1 MVAAIGVTLDVLI
14 ALMVHSAHPARNREP
29 DRAESPSSS
38 VSFVGAN
45 ACGGCHE
52 HELKLWKG
60 SHHQLAMQPATDS
73 TVLGDFSGVSLAHG
87 RVVSRFSRLGSKF
100 VVRTD
105 GPDDAL
111 HDYEIKYT
119 FGVSPLQQYL
129 IDFPGGRL
137 QALDI
142 AWDSRPRA
150 QGGQRWFH
158 LYPDKKM
165 VARDPLHWTGPN
177 HNWNFMCA
185 DCHSTN
191 LRKNYDPQTR
201 TFNTSYAEIN
211 VACEACHGPGT
222 KHVAW
227 AKSQRDW
234 KQKNGNKG
242 LLIALDD
249 RRDVTWTFDSATG
262 NARRSSPRSS
272 EREIQMCARCHS
284 RRELLHE
291 DHVHGQPVEDD
302 YRVALLDENL
312 YFPDG
317 QIEDEVYEYGS
328 FIQSRMFHDGVTCSD
343 CHEPH
348 GLKLRA
354 AGNHLCLQCH
364 SAPKYDSPAHHY
376 HRAGSR
382 GAQCVECH
390 MPARTYM
397 VVDVRRDHSMR
408 IPRPDLSIRLG
419 TPNACN
425 NCHTGKTAKWAAASI
440 EKWYGRHPEGFQRF
454 GEALHAGSIDA
465 PGARQSLEQL
475 VADRGQ
481 SAIARA
487 TALALMADHFESVA
501 EAQEHE
507 SAVDQSP
514 LVRRAAARAVSRV
527 VPACPARERESVVV
541 VLNDPVRSVRIE
553 AAEVVARTPP
563 DSLATGDS
571 LPTGAGKALGRAI
584 AEYIA
589 AQELNADR
597 PEAHLNLALLFVSQ
611 KQYGRAKSELDT
623 ALSLDPAFAPAAVNL
638 ADLDREL
645 GREDEGERIL
655 IDALRRSPGDASLE
669 HALGLLLVRERREPE
684 ALPHLAAAA
693 QLDLANAR
701 FAYVYAVAL
710 NGAGQTDK
718 AIEVLED
725 DVRRHPYDRD
735 SLGALAQFY
744 SNTGN
749 RRRALAFANRLAQVD
764 PDDPQV
770 RQLLRKLIS
779 EMKQ

>member
-1 MVAAIGVTLDVLI
+1 MVAALGVMLGVLI
-14 ALMVHSAHPARNREP
+14 ALMVHSTNPARNREP
-29 DRAESPSSS
+29 DRAESPLSS

-87 RVVSRFSRLGSKF
+87 RVVSRFFRVGSKF
-100 VVRTD
+100 AVRTD

-129 IDFPGGRL
+129 IEFPGGRL

-142 AWDSRPRA
+142 TWDSRPRA

-262 NARRSSPRSS
+262 AARRSSPRSS

-291 DHVHGQPVEDD
+291 DYVHGQPVEDD

-328 FIQSRMFHDGVTCSD
+328 FIQSRMFDDGVTCSD

-348 GLKLRA
+348 GPQATTSACSAIPRSTIRRRITFIEPGRA
-354 AGNHLCLQCH
+354 GPNASNVICRHGPTWWSMSGGITAC
-364 SAPKYDSPAHHY
+364 
-376 HRAGSR
+376 GSR
-382 GAQCVECH
+382 GPTFRLSSGHRTLVTIAT
-390 MPARTYM
+390 PAKQPNGQRPPSKNGTGRPPKGFNDLAKHCM
-397 VVDVRRDHSMR
+397 RARSMR
-408 IPRPDLSIRLG
+408 
-419 TPNACN
+419 
-425 NCHTGKTAKWAAASI
+425 
-440 EKWYGRHPEGFQRF
+440 
-454 GEALHAGSIDA
+454 
-465 PGARQSLEQL
+465 
-475 VADRGQ
+475 
-481 SAIARA
+481 RA
-487 TALALMADHFESVA
+487 H
-501 EAQEHE
+501 
-507 SAVDQSP
+507 
-514 LVRRAAARAVSRV
+514 
-527 VPACPARERESVVV
+527 
-541 VLNDPVRSVRIE
+541 
-553 AAEVVARTPP
+553 
-563 DSLATGDS
+563 
-571 LPTGAGKALGRAI
+571 
-584 AEYIA
+584 
-589 AQELNADR
+589 
-597 PEAHLNLALLFVSQ
+597 
-611 KQYGRAKSELDT
+611 
-623 ALSLDPAFAPAAVNL
+623 
-638 ADLDREL
+638 
-645 GREDEGERIL
+645 
-655 IDALRRSPGDASLE
+655 
-669 HALGLLLVRERREPE
+669 
-684 ALPHLAAAA
+684 
-693 QLDLANAR
+693 
-701 FAYVYAVAL
+701 
-710 NGAGQTDK
+710 
-718 AIEVLED
+718 
-725 DVRRHPYDRD
+725 
-735 SLGALAQFY
+735 
-744 SNTGN
+744 
-749 RRRALAFANRLAQVD
+749 ANR
-764 PDDPQV
+764 
-770 RQLLRKLIS
+770 S
-779 EMKQ
+779 NN

>member
-1 MVAAIGVTLDVLI
+1 MLGGSI
-14 ALMVHSAHPARNREP
+14 ALIVHSTRSARSRVP
-29 DRAESPSSS
+29 GRAESQSSS

-45 ACGGCHE
+45 ACGRCHE

-73 TVLGDFSGVSLAHG
+73 TVLGNFSGVTLAHG
-87 RVVSRFSRLGSKF
+87 GVVSRFFRRGGKF

-105 GPDDAL
+105 GLDDAL

-129 IDFPGGRL
+129 IEFPGGRL

-142 AWDSRPRA
+142 AWDSRPRD
-150 QGGQRWFH
+150 QGGQRWFE
-158 LYPDKKM
+158 LYPNQKIA
-165 VARDPLHWTGPN
+165 ARDPLHWTGLN

-211 VACEACHGPGT
+211 VACEACHGPGS

-227 AKSQRDW
+227 AEHQRDW
-234 KQKNGNKG
+234 KQQNKG
-242 LLIALDD
+242 LLIALDE
-249 RRDVTWTFDSATG
+249 RRDVAWAIDSATG

-272 EREIQMCARCHS
+272 EHEIQMCARCHS
-284 RRELLHE
+284 RRALLHE
-291 DHVHGQPVEDD
+291 DYVHGQPVEDD
-302 YRVALLDENL
+302 YRVSLLDENL

-328 FIQSRMFHDGVTCSD
+328 FIQSRMFNAGVTCSD

-354 AGNHLCLQCH
+354 EGNHLCLQCH
-364 SAPKYDSPAHHY
+364 SPKYDSPAHHF

-390 MPARTYM
+390 MPSRTYM
-397 VVDVRRDHSMR
+397 VVDVRRDHGIR
-408 IPRPDLSIRLG
+408 IPRPDLSIKLG

-425 NCHTGKTAKWAAASI
+425 NCHTNKTAKWAAASV
-440 EKWYGRHPEGFQRF
+440 EKWYGQHPEGFQRF

-465 PGARQSLEQL
+465 PGAGQSLEQL
-475 VADRGQ
+475 IADCAQ
-481 SAIARA
+481 PAIARA
-487 TALALMADHFESVA
+487 TALALMADRFESVA
-501 EAQEHE
+501 DVQEHE
-507 SAVDQSP
+507 GAVDQSP
-514 LVRRAAARAVSRV
+514 LVRRAASRALSRI
-527 VPACPARERESVVV
+527 VPRASADLLSSL
-541 VLNDPVRSVRIE
+541 LNDPVRSVRIE
-553 AAEVVARTPP
+553 AAEVVAGTP
-563 DSLATGDS
+563 TDS
-571 LPTGAGKALGRAI
+571 LPAGVGKALSRAI
-584 AEYIA
+584 NEYVA

-597 PEAHLNLALLFVSQ
+597 PEAHLNLALLFVRQ
-611 KQYGRAKSELDT
+611 KQYGRARSELDN
-623 ALSLDPAFAPAAVNL
+623 ARSLDPAFAPAAINL

-655 IDALRRSPGDASLE
+655 VDAIRRSPGDASLE
-669 HALGLLLVRERREPE
+669 HALGLLLVREGRESE
-684 ALPHLAAAA
+684 ALAHLAEAA
-693 QLDLANAR
+693 QLDPTNAR

-710 NGAGQTDK
+710 NGAGQTNK
-718 AIEVLED
+718 AIDVLED
-725 DVRRHPYDRD
+725 DVGRHPYDRD
-735 SLGALAQFY
+735 SLTALVQFY
-744 SNTGN
+744 SEAGN
-749 RRRALAFANRLAQVD
+749 QRRALAFANRLAQAD
-764 PDDPQV
+764 PDNPEV
-770 RQLLRKLIS
+770 RQLLRKVIS